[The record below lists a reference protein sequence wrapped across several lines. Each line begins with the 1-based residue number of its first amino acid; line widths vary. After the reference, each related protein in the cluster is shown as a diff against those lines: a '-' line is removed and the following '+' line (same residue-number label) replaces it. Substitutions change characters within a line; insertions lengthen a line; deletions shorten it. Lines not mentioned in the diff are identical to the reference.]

1 MTPQLWTFNCSLE
14 IKMSRRNSYTFAT
27 ILIRI
32 RVAYNQWT
40 PYVPWGRCPI
50 SSFREE
56 SLVYPRIARVRARA
70 TGCKK
75 KKKKRKE
82 KKKERGEKK
91 DDGWNAKKTLG
102 TITEGDERITAFLW
116 IIELRSSLLENIN
129 GTRLLLS
136 FSLSLSLSL
145 PVLSLSLPPS
155 PFTLLDRN
163 SHPHIIYFASSFR
176 ENRARS
182 ISLLIAGL
190 FVI

>member
-75 KKKKRKE
+75 KKKKKRKE
-82 KKKERGEKK
+82 KKRERGKK
-91 DDGWNAKKTLG
+91 RQRMKRQKDTRHHYRGWRAYNGVPLNNWTSILRFS
-102 TITEGDERITAFLW
+102 RILMEPAF
-116 IIELRSSLLENIN
+116 SCP
-129 GTRLLLS
+129 
-136 FSLSLSLSL
+136 SLSPSLFCRSLSL
-145 PVLSLSLPPS
+145 PLRSPS
-155 PFTLLDRN
+155 
-163 SHPHIIYFASSFR
+163 
-176 ENRARS
+176 
-182 ISLLIAGL
+182 
-190 FVI
+190 